1 MATILVIDDQ
11 DRYVDL
17 CRRAIPE
24 HTYLG
29 PARSWREAAEVLKK
43 QRRSIDLVLLDVH
56 FDIPVEQLIGL
67 PANANGAPP
76 DDRQIARTRRRQ
88 GLDILVRLRR
98 HLPDLPVVL
107 MTARDDLDIDR
118 AAERLDAEEYTY
130 FLDDEYVD
138 ARSLR
143 VQIENVLKA
152 RRGQDAEGPIFWGR
166 APPMQRARARL
177 QVLARG
183 RLPVILGGPTGT
195 GKSLLARHYIHPRSG
210 RRGKFVSVDLST
222 IPRDLVGATLFGS
235 SRGSYTG
242 SVADR
247 KGAFEE
253 ADNGT
258 LFLDEIG
265 NLTEEAQ
272 KMLLG
277 VLQEGTVTRL
287 GDVLERRVDVKLV
300 VATHEDL
307 GALVRQ
313 GRFRRD
319 LYMRLNPACTVVLP
333 PLVERRG
340 DLLRLLGWTARH
352 VAEGVQLRSL
362 VDEYRRRAGL
372 PEDGELVV
380 CTGGDVPEP
389 QPGRLVLLLPDRSVQ
404 LLRRHRWPGNLREFA
419 MTLENALT
427 FTFAELVGLPVG
439 GRGDV
444 VQVRPK
450 LLRDLLQAVRVDAP
464 VDESGWKCNVHI
476 RPDGTLNHLAQDV
489 ERQYFTK
496 LWEQEEGDFAAMARI
511 LMGDPECARKVQ
523 LRFNQLGLK
532 VRELKGGAG

>member
-67 PANANGAPP
+67 PTNASGAPP
-76 DDRQIARTRRRQ
+76 DDKQIARTRRRQ

-235 SRGSYTG
+235 ARGSYTG

-333 PLVERRG
+333 PLIERRG

-352 VAEGVQLRSL
+352 VAEGLQLRSL
-362 VDEYRRRAGL
+362 VNEYRRRAGL

-389 QPGRLVLLLPDRSVQ
+389 TPGRLVLLLPDRSVQ

-476 RPDGTLNHLAQDV
+476 RADGTLNHLAQDV

>member
-1 MATILVIDDQ
+1 MATVLVIDDQ
-11 DRYVDL
+11 DRYVEL
-17 CRRAIPE
+17 CRRAIPD

-29 PARSWREAAEVLKK
+29 PARSWREAAEVLRR
-43 QRRSIDLVLLDVH
+43 QRRSVDLVLLDVN
-56 FDIPVEQLIGL
+56 FDIPAEALVGV
-67 PANANGAPP
+67 PPNA
-76 DDRQIARTRRRQ
+76 DEKTLARARRRQ
-88 GLDILVRLRR
+88 GLEILVRLRR

-107 MTARDDLDIDR
+107 MTSRDDLNIDR

-166 APPMQRARARL
+166 APAVQRVRARL

-195 GKSLLARHYIHPRSG
+195 GKSMLARHYIHPRSG
-210 RRGKFVSVDLST
+210 RRGKFVTVDLST
-222 IPRDLVGATLFGS
+222 IPRDLVGPTLFGS
-235 SRGSYTG
+235 ARGAYTG

-253 ADNGT
+253 ADGGT

-265 NLTEEAQ
+265 NLSEEAQ

-277 VLQEGTVTRL
+277 VLQEGTVTRV
-287 GDVLERRVDVKLV
+287 GDVAERRVDVKIV

-307 GALVRQ
+307 GAMVRQ
-313 GRFRRD
+313 GRFRAD

-333 PLVERRG
+333 PLVDRRR
-340 DLLRLLGWTARH
+340 DLLRLLGWTTRH
-352 VAEGVQLRSL
+352 VADSPQLRPL
-362 VDEYRRRAGL
+362 VADYRRRAGL
-372 PEDGELVV
+372 GEVGELVV
-380 CTGGDVPEP
+380 CAGGDVPAP
-389 QPGRLVLLLPDRSVQ
+389 QDLRLVLLFPDRSLG
-404 LLRRHRWPGNLREFA
+404 LLKRHRWPGNLREFA
-419 MTLENALT
+419 MTIENALT
-427 FTFAELVGLPVG
+427 FTFAELAGLPVG

-450 LLRDLLQAVRVDAP
+450 LLGDLLSAARMDAP
-464 VDESGWKCNVHI
+464 EAQDGWRCQVAI
-476 RPDGTLNHLAQDV
+476 RADGTLNHLAQDV

-532 VRELKGGAG
+532 VREMKAGGG